1 MSNKKF
7 NLIAV
12 VESRIGDRRVY
23 TVIYSDGK
31 GCIPSTFIDCDLPKT
46 VRDFMAS
53 YDSQQRI
60 VDGVCVWYRR
70 R

>member
-1 MSNKKF
+1 MSNRKF

-12 VESRIGDRRVY
+12 VETRTGSRRVY

-31 GCIPSTFIDCDLPKT
+31 GCIPQLYIDCNLPKT

-53 YDSQQRI
+53 YDSYQRI
-60 VDGVCVWYRR
+60 VDNVSIWYRKR
-70 R
+70 

>member
-12 VESRIGDRRVY
+12 VEARSGNRRVY
-23 TVIYSDGK
+23 TVIRSDGN
-31 GCIPSTFIDCDLPKT
+31 GCIPSTFIDCVLPKT

-53 YDSQQRI
+53 YDSKQMLL
-60 VDGVCVWYRR
+60 DDVCVCYRR